1 MRLSESPV
9 SKIKWRRLRKTQES
23 TSSLYRDTHIH
34 VHMWSACIPHYT
46 PIHCK
51 KKTLIKKKIRK
62 KNPVVVEVK
71 GIAPVSLDAIC
82 ELEWEASLDRWRV
95 LPWPH
100 CVKGFY
106 HFTWI
111 LSLSLLCLTPL
122 PINSSPLSLCALGLW
137 TLKAFIKMLFL
148 EKVKE
153 KAFPDDP
160 PCILLPCK

>member
-1 MRLSESPV
+1 MEAIEKDTGVNFKPIQRHTHACTHVVRTHTTLHTHT
-9 SKIKWRRLRKTQES
+9 LQEENIN
-23 TSSLYRDTHIH
+23 L
-34 VHMWSACIPHYT
+34 
-46 PIHCK
+46 K
-51 KKTLIKKKIRK
+51 K
-62 KNPVVVEVK
+62 KNPVVVEIK
-71 GIAPVSLDAIC
+71 GIAPVSSDTIC

-95 LPWPH
+95 LPWPR

-137 TLKAFIKMLFL
+137 TLKAFITMLFL